1 MISLLPTLTKIAK
14 SLIIGLSAA
23 LAFSGCQS
31 PSNSLLPTL
40 SGHESAWI
48 GKQIFRNECN
58 LKIECLTSWN
68 EGETFPSLG
77 IGHFIWFRA
86 NQQEAF
92 VESFPQL
99 LQFYRAQ
106 DIAIPEWIASL
117 PSLDSPW
124 NSRAEFLQD
133 IHSPRMRELRDFLLT
148 TQPTQVQ
155 FIVNRMQESLP
166 QLTHNANHPDAIT
179 ALFIEL
185 ASSQRPA
192 GLYALIDYINFKGEG
207 VASQERYEG
216 QGWGLLQ
223 VLEHLHKNRN
233 EGDLVAQFAASASH
247 ILARRVQN
255 SPPERNEQQWL
266 NGWNNRLATYSAAAD
281 L

>member
-1 MISLLPTLTKIAK
+1 MIPLLPTLSKIAK
-14 SLIIGLSAA
+14 SLIAGLSIA
-23 LAFSGCQS
+23 LAVTCCQS
-31 PSNSLLPTL
+31 PSNSVLPTL
-40 SGHESAWI
+40 SKYESEWI

-86 NQQEAF
+86 NQQESF

-106 DIAIPEWIASL
+106 EIAIPEWIANL
-117 PSLDSPW
+117 PSQDSPW
-124 NSRAEFLQD
+124 NSREEFLQD
-133 IHSPRMRELRDFLLT
+133 IDSPPMRELRDFLLN
-148 TQPTQVQ
+148 TQSTQVQ
-155 FIVNRMQESLP
+155 FIVNRMQKSLP
-166 QLTHNANHPDAIT
+166 QLAHNANDPDAIT

-207 VASQERYEG
+207 VARQERYEG
-216 QGWGLLQ
+216 EGWGLLQ

-233 EGDLVAQFAASASH
+233 EDDLVVQFVASASH
-247 ILARRVQN
+247 VLARRVQN

-266 NGWNNRLATYSAAAD
+266 NGWNNRLATYSSAAD
-281 L
+281 Q

>member
-1 MISLLPTLTKIAK
+1 MNPLLPRLFTMTKLLIVGLTTTF
-14 SLIIGLSAA
+14 A
-23 LAFSGCQS
+23 LSGCQS
-31 PSNSLLPTL
+31 PTNTVLPTL
-40 SGHESAWI
+40 SDHESAWI
-48 GKQIFRNECN
+48 GRQIFRNECN

-68 EGETFPSLG
+68 IGETFPSLG

-86 NQQEAF
+86 GQKETF

-99 LQFYRAQ
+99 LQFYRDQ
-106 DIAIPEWIASL
+106 EQAIPEWITSL
-117 PSLDSPW
+117 KGSNSPW
-124 NSRAEFLQD
+124 NSREQFLQD
-133 IHSPRMRELRDFLLT
+133 IDSARMGELRDFLLN
-148 TQPTQVQ
+148 TQSTQVQ
-155 FIVNRMQESLP
+155 FIVNRMQKSLP
-166 QLTHNANHPDAIT
+166 QLINNASHPDAIA

-207 VASQERYEG
+207 VAPQERYQD

-223 VLEHLHKNRN
+223 VLEHLHENRH
-233 EGDLVAQFAASASH
+233 EGEIVAQFAASASQ

-255 SPPERNEQQWL
+255 APTGRNEQQWL
-266 NGWNNRLATYSAAAD
+266 NGWNNRLATYTVTAD